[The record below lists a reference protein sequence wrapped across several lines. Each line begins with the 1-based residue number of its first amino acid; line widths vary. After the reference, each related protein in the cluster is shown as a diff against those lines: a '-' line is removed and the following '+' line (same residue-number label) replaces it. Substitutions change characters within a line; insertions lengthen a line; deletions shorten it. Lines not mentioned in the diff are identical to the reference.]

1 MSIEII
7 LVRHALAFERD
18 SARWPDDRAR
28 PLTPE
33 GKRRFRKAAA
43 GIAKSIPRVEVMLTS
58 PLVRA
63 RQTADL
69 LTDVARWP
77 KAVDTEELAADSSP
91 EAVLAVLRRQRVKRV
106 ALVGHE
112 PHLSELLA
120 ICVVGN
126 AAQAFAKMK
135 KGGVA
140 CVVFPAEI
148 AAGKGELTALV
159 PPKALREMA

>member
-1 MSIEII
+1 MRWRTSGFRLRWRIDYARGMSLEIVI
-7 LVRHALAFERD
+7 VRHALAFERD

-33 GKRRFRKAAA
+33 GKRKFRGVAA
-43 GIAKSIPRVEVMLTS
+43 GLMKWQPRVEAMLTS
-58 PLVRA
+58 PLIRA

-77 KAVDTEELAADSSP
+77 KAVEAEELAADSAP
-91 EAVLAVLRRQRVKRV
+91 EAVLPTLRRQRVKRL

-120 ICVVGN
+120 ICVVGT
-126 AAQAFAKMK
+126 
-135 KGGVA
+135 
-140 CVVFPAEI
+140 
-148 AAGKGELTALV
+148 AG
-159 PPKALREMA
+159 